1 MKLKKMI
8 SVAVASY
15 MAVVLTACGVSVTG
29 LSLPDSVEMAVGDT
43 EKIAV
48 DFLGEAS
55 AEQTKVDEAGSK
67 LELVWT
73 SSDEKVVTVTDGG
86 EVKA

>member
-1 MKLKKMI
+1 MI

-15 MAVVLTACGVSVTG
+15 MTLILTACGVSVTG

-48 DFLGEAS
+48 DFLDQKCYS
-55 AEQTKVDEAGSK
+55 DYKDTDFIGS
-67 LELVWT
+67 E
-73 SSDEKVVTVTDGG
+73 VVYG
-86 EVKA
+86 KQK